1 MVVGEELIPPG
12 VGRAAAASAR
22 PCSTLLSQGGAAC
35 VPAPSSAVPPSVP
48 IGRDRPA
55 APGDMAGDHRLL
67 LENARQV
74 VLVCTRGERFLA
86 GDAVRSLAVLEG
98 ASLVVGTDGFIKAVG
113 PADTIQ
119 KQFSEE
125 TFEERIDCSEKC
137 ILPGLVDAHT
147 HPVWAGDRVH
157 EFAMKLAGATYMDI
171 HQAGGGINFTVER
184 TRQASEE
191 ELFSSFQQRL
201 QCMKRAG
208 TTLVECKSGYGLNLE
223 TELKMLR
230 VIERARRELDVGIS
244 ATYCGAHS
252 VPKGKTATEA
262 ADDIINNHLPKL
274 KELGRNGQIHV
285 DNIDV
290 FCEKG
295 VFDLDSTRRILQA
308 GKDTGLQIN
317 FHGDELHPM
326 KAAELGAELG
336 ARAISHL
343 EEVSDEGIAAMAT
356 ARCSAVLLPTTAYML
371 RLKQPRARKMLD
383 EGVIVALGSD
393 FNPNAYCFS
402 MPMVMHLACV
412 NMRMS
417 MPEALAA
424 ATINAAYALGK
435 SHTHGSL
442 EVGKQG
448 DLIIINSSRK
458 AEEDT
463 HPKCLTP
470 PRPVSCKPLPLK
482 GAF

>member
-1 MVVGEELIPPG
+1 
-12 VGRAAAASAR
+12 
-22 PCSTLLSQGGAAC
+22 
-35 VPAPSSAVPPSVP
+35 
-48 IGRDRPA
+48 
-55 APGDMAGDHRLL
+55 MAGGHRLL

-74 VLVCTRGERFLA
+74 VAVCARGERFLA
-86 GDAVRSLAVLEG
+86 GDALHRLVVLEG
-98 ASLVVGTDGFIKAVG
+98 ASLVVGTDGFLKAIG
-113 PADTIQ
+113 PADAIREL
-119 KQFSEE
+119 FAED
-125 TFEERIDCSEKC
+125 TFEERIDCSGKC

-147 HPVWAGDRVH
+147 HPVWAGERVH
-157 EFAMKLAGATYMDI
+157 EFAMKLAGATYMEI
-171 HQAGGGINFTVER
+171 HQAGGGINFTVE
-184 TRQASEE
+184 
-191 ELFSSFQQRL
+191 
-201 QCMKRAG
+201 
-208 TTLVECKSGYGLNLE
+208 CKSGYGLSLE

-230 VIERARRELDVGIS
+230 VIERARRELDIGIS
-244 ATYCGAHS
+244 ATYCGAHA
-252 VPKGKTATEA
+252 VPKGKTAPEA
-262 ADDIINNHLPKL
+262 ADDIIHSHLPKL
-274 KELGRNGQIHV
+274 QELGRNGEIRV

-295 VFDLDSTRRILQA
+295 VFDLEATRRILQS
-308 GKDTGLQIN
+308 GKDAGLQIN

-336 ARAISHL
+336 AQAVSHL

-356 ARCSAVLLPTTAYML
+356 ARCAAILLPTTAYML

-424 ATINAAYALGK
+424 ATINAAYALGR

-442 EVGKQG
+442 EIGKQG
-448 DLIIINSSRK
+448 DLIIINSSRW
-458 AEEDT
+458 EHLIYQFGGHHE
-463 HPKCLTP
+463 LIEY
-470 PRPVSCKPLPLK
+470 VIVK
-482 GAF
+482 GKVVYKKQ

>member
-1 MVVGEELIPPG
+1 
-12 VGRAAAASAR
+12 
-22 PCSTLLSQGGAAC
+22 
-35 VPAPSSAVPPSVP
+35 
-48 IGRDRPA
+48 
-55 APGDMAGDHRLL
+55 MAGGHRLL

-74 VLVCTRGERFLA
+74 VLVCAGGERFLTR
-86 GDAVRSLAVLEG
+86 DALRSLAVLEG
-98 ASLVVGTDGFIKAVG
+98 ASLVVGTDGLIKAIG
-113 PADTIQ
+113 PADVIRR
-119 KQFSEE
+119 QFSGE
-125 TFEERIDCSEKC
+125 TFEEIIDCSGKC
-137 ILPGLVDAHT
+137 ILPGIYLFFSKTLQV
-147 HPVWAGDRVH
+147 
-157 EFAMKLAGATYMDI
+157 LAGATYMEI
-171 HQAGGGINFTVER
+171 HQAGGGIHFTVER

-191 ELFSSFQQRL
+191 ELFRSFQQRL
-201 QCMKRAG
+201 QCMMRAG
-208 TTLVECKSGYGLNLE
+208 TTLVECKSGYGLDLE

-230 VIERARRELDVGIS
+230 VIERARRELDMGIS
-244 ATYCGAHS
+244 TTYCGAHS

-274 KELGRNGQIHV
+274 KELSRNGGNTV

-295 VFDLDSTRRILQA
+295 VFDLDSTRKISQKL
-308 GKDTGLQIN
+308 N

-336 ARAISHL
+336 AQAISHL
-343 EEVSDEGIAAMAT
+343 EEVSDEGIVAMAT

-417 MPEALAA
+417 MTEALAA

-448 DLIIINSSRK
+448 DLIIINSSQWEHLIYQFGGHYELIEYVI
-458 AEEDT
+458 A
-463 HPKCLTP
+463 
-470 PRPVSCKPLPLK
+470 K
-482 GAF
+482 GKVIYKT

>member
-1 MVVGEELIPPG
+1 
-12 VGRAAAASAR
+12 
-22 PCSTLLSQGGAAC
+22 
-35 VPAPSSAVPPSVP
+35 
-48 IGRDRPA
+48 
-55 APGDMAGDHRLL
+55 MAGGHRLL

-74 VLVCTRGERFLA
+74 VAVCARGERFLA
-86 GDAVRSLAVLEG
+86 RDALHRLVVLEG
-98 ASLVVGTDGFIKAVG
+98 ASLVVGTDGFLKAIG
-113 PADTIQ
+113 PADAIREL
-119 KQFSEE
+119 FAED
-125 TFEERIDCSEKC
+125 TFEERIDCSGKC

-147 HPVWAGDRVH
+147 HPVWAGERVH
-157 EFAMKLAGATYMDI
+157 EFAMKLAGATYMEI

-191 ELFSSFQQRL
+191 ELFRSLQQRL
-201 QCMKRAG
+201 GCMMRAG
-208 TTLVECKSGYGLNLE
+208 STLVECKSGYGLSLE

-230 VIERARRELDVGIS
+230 VIERARRELDIGIS
-244 ATYCGAHS
+244 AT
-252 VPKGKTATEA
+252 GKTAPEA
-262 ADDIINNHLPKL
+262 ADDIIHSHLPKL
-274 KELGRNGQIHV
+274 QELGRDGEIRV

-295 VFDLDSTRRILQA
+295 VFDLEATRRILQS
-308 GKDTGLQIN
+308 GKDAGLQIN
-317 FHGDELHPM
+317 FHGDELYPM

-336 ARAISHL
+336 AQAVSHL

-356 ARCSAVLLPTTAYML
+356 ARCAAILLPTTAYML

-424 ATINAAYALGK
+424 ATINAAYALGR

-442 EVGKQG
+442 EIGKQG
-448 DLIIINSSRK
+448 DLIIINSSRW
-458 AEEDT
+458 EHLIYQFGGHHE
-463 HPKCLTP
+463 LIEY
-470 PRPVSCKPLPLK
+470 VIVK
-482 GAF
+482 GKVVYKKQ

>member
-1 MVVGEELIPPG
+1 
-12 VGRAAAASAR
+12 
-22 PCSTLLSQGGAAC
+22 
-35 VPAPSSAVPPSVP
+35 
-48 IGRDRPA
+48 
-55 APGDMAGDHRLL
+55 MANGHRLL

-74 VLVCTRGERFLA
+74 VLVCAHGERFLA
-86 GDAVRSLAVLEG
+86 GPALRSLAVLEG
-98 ASLVVGTDGFIKAVG
+98 ASLVVGTDGFIKAIG
-113 PADTIQ
+113 PADVIQ
-119 KQFSEE
+119 RQFSGE
-125 TFEERIDCSEKC
+125 TFEERIDCSGKC
-137 ILPGLVDAHT
+137 ILP
-147 HPVWAGDRVH
+147 
-157 EFAMKLAGATYMDI
+157 GATYMDI

-191 ELFSSFQQRL
+191 ELFCSFQERL
-201 QCMKRAG
+201 QCMMRAG

-223 TELKMLR
+223 TELK
-230 VIERARRELDVGIS
+230 I
-244 ATYCGAHS
+244 
-252 VPKGKTATEA
+252 GKTAIEA
-262 ADDIINNHLPKL
+262 ANDIISKHLPRL
-274 KELGRNGQIHV
+274 KELCKTGELHV

-295 VFDLDSTRRILQA
+295 VFDLDTTRRILEG
-308 GKDTGLQIN
+308 GKKMGLQIN

-336 ARAISHL
+336 AQAISHL
-343 EEVSDEGIAAMAT
+343 EEVSDEGITAMAA
-356 ARCSAVLLPTTAYML
+356 ARCSAILLPTTAYML

-448 DLIIINSSRK
+448 DLVIINASSHKVSLEVLNCTVKQVSKSFQEPGMFLR
-458 AEEDT
+458 
-463 HPKCLTP
+463 P
-470 PRPVSCKPLPLK
+470 PIPAVSLDFGLAPGLC
-482 GAF
+482 A

>member
-1 MVVGEELIPPG
+1 
-12 VGRAAAASAR
+12 
-22 PCSTLLSQGGAAC
+22 
-35 VPAPSSAVPPSVP
+35 
-48 IGRDRPA
+48 
-55 APGDMAGDHRLL
+55 
-67 LENARQV
+67 
-74 VLVCTRGERFLA
+74 
-86 GDAVRSLAVLEG
+86 
-98 ASLVVGTDGFIKAVG
+98 
-113 PADTIQ
+113 
-119 KQFSEE
+119 
-125 TFEERIDCSEKC
+125 
-137 ILPGLVDAHT
+137 
-147 HPVWAGDRVH
+147 
-157 EFAMKLAGATYMDI
+157 MDI

-201 QCMKRAG
+201 QCMARAG
-208 TTLVECKSGYGLNLE
+208 TTLVECKSGYGLDLD

-230 VIERARRELDVGIS
+230 VIERARRQVALGIS

-252 VPKGKTATEA
+252 VPKGKTAIEA
-262 ADDIINNHLPKL
+262 ADDIVNHHLPKL
-274 KELGRNGQIHV
+274 KELVKNGQIHV

-295 VFDLDSTRRILQA
+295 VFDLDSTRRILQG
-308 GKDTGLQIN
+308 GKDIGLQIN

-343 EEVSDEGIAAMAT
+343 EEVSDEGIAAMAA

-402 MPMVMHLACV
+402 MPVVMHLACV

-448 DLIIINSSRK
+448 DLIIINSSRW
-458 AEEDT
+458 EHLIYQFGGHHELIEYVIT
-463 HPKCLTP
+463 
-470 PRPVSCKPLPLK
+470 K
-482 GAF
+482 GKVIYKK

>member
-1 MVVGEELIPPG
+1 MTYD
-12 VGRAAAASAR
+12 
-22 PCSTLLSQGGAAC
+22 TL
-35 VPAPSSAVPPSVP
+35 SS
-48 IGRDRPA
+48 
-55 APGDMAGDHRLL
+55 
-67 LENARQV
+67 
-74 VLVCTRGERFLA
+74 
-86 GDAVRSLAVLEG
+86 
-98 ASLVVGTDGFIKAVG
+98 DGFIKAIG
-113 PADTIQ
+113 PADAIRR
-119 KQFSEE
+119 QFSEE
-125 TFEERIDCSEKC
+125 TFEERIDCSGKC

-147 HPVWAGDRVH
+147 HPVWAGERVH

-171 HQAGGGINFTVER
+171 HQAGGGIHFTVEC

-191 ELFSSFQQRL
+191 ELFISLQQRRLPGLWRL
-201 QCMKRAG
+201 QCMVRAG

-230 VIERARRELDVGIS
+230 VIERARRELDIDIS

-262 ADDIINNHLPKL
+262 ADDIISNHLPKL
-274 KELGRNGQIHV
+274 KALCRHGEIHV

-290 FCEKG
+290 FCEEG
-295 VFDLDSTRRILQA
+295 VFDLDSTRRILQS
-308 GKDTGLQIN
+308 GKEMGLRIN

-336 ARAISHL
+336 AQAISHL
-343 EEVSDEGIAAMAT
+343 EEVSDKGIAAMAM

-442 EVGKQG
+442 EVGKRG
-448 DLIIINSSRK
+448 DLIIINASRW
-458 AEEDT
+458 EHLIYQFGGHHE
-463 HPKCLTP
+463 LIEY
-470 PRPVSCKPLPLK
+470 VIVK
-482 GAF
+482 GKVIYKK

>member
-1 MVVGEELIPPG
+1 
-12 VGRAAAASAR
+12 
-22 PCSTLLSQGGAAC
+22 
-35 VPAPSSAVPPSVP
+35 
-48 IGRDRPA
+48 
-55 APGDMAGDHRLL
+55 MANGHRLL

-74 VLVCTRGERFLA
+74 VLVCAHGERFLA
-86 GDAVRSLAVLEG
+86 GPALRSLAVLEG
-98 ASLVVGTDGFIKAVG
+98 ASLVVGTDGFIKAIG
-113 PADTIQ
+113 PADVIQ
-119 KQFSEE
+119 RQFSGE
-125 TFEERIDCSEKC
+125 TFEERIDCSGKC

-147 HPVWAGDRVH
+147 HPVWAGERVH

-191 ELFSSFQQRL
+191 ELFCSFQERL
-201 QCMKRAG
+201 QCMMRAG

-223 TELKMLR
+223 TELK
-230 VIERARRELDVGIS
+230 I
-244 ATYCGAHS
+244 
-252 VPKGKTATEA
+252 GKTAIEA
-262 ADDIINNHLPKL
+262 ANDIISKHLPRL
-274 KELGRNGQIHV
+274 KELCKTGELHV

-295 VFDLDSTRRILQA
+295 VFDLDTTRRILEG
-308 GKDTGLQIN
+308 GKKMGLQIN

-336 ARAISHL
+336 AQAISHL
-343 EEVSDEGIAAMAT
+343 EEVSDEGITAMAA
-356 ARCSAVLLPTTAYML
+356 ARCSAILLPTTAYML

-448 DLIIINSSRK
+448 DLVIINASSHKVSLEVLNCTVKQVSKSFQEPGMFLR
-458 AEEDT
+458 
-463 HPKCLTP
+463 P
-470 PRPVSCKPLPLK
+470 PIPAVSLDFGLAPGLC
-482 GAF
+482 A

>member
-1 MVVGEELIPPG
+1 MTRG
-12 VGRAAAASAR
+12 
-22 PCSTLLSQGGAAC
+22 
-35 VPAPSSAVPPSVP
+35 
-48 IGRDRPA
+48 
-55 APGDMAGDHRLL
+55 HRLL

-74 VLVCTRGERFLA
+74 VLVCARGERFLA
-86 GDAVRSLAVLEG
+86 GDALRSLAVLEG
-98 ASLVVGTDGFIKAVG
+98 ASLVVGTDGFIKAIG
-113 PADTIQ
+113 PADEI
-119 KQFSEE
+119 KRQFSEE
-125 TFEERIDCSEKC
+125 TFEERIDCSGKC

-147 HPVWAGDRVH
+147 HPVWAGERVH

-184 TRQASEE
+184 TRQASEA

-201 QCMKRAG
+201 QCMMRAG

-230 VIERARRELDVGIS
+230 VIERARRELD
-244 ATYCGAHS
+244 
-252 VPKGKTATEA
+252 
-262 ADDIINNHLPKL
+262 L
-274 KELGRNGQIHV
+274 KELGRSGEIHV

-295 VFDLDSTRRILQA
+295 VFDLDSTRRILQS
-308 GKDTGLQIN
+308 GKDIGLQIN

-336 ARAISHL
+336 AQAVSHL

-371 RLKQPRARKMLD
+371 RLKQPRARKMLE

-448 DLIIINSSRK
+448 DVIIINEARWEHLIYQFGGHHELIEYVI
-458 AEEDT
+458 A
-463 HPKCLTP
+463 
-470 PRPVSCKPLPLK
+470 K
-482 GAF
+482 GKVIYKK

>member
-1 MVVGEELIPPG
+1 
-12 VGRAAAASAR
+12 
-22 PCSTLLSQGGAAC
+22 
-35 VPAPSSAVPPSVP
+35 
-48 IGRDRPA
+48 
-55 APGDMAGDHRLL
+55 MAGGHRLL

-74 VLVCTRGERFLA
+74 VLVCARGERFLA
-86 GDAVRSLAVLEG
+86 GAALRSLEVLEG
-98 ASLVVGTDGFIKAVG
+98 ASLVVGTDGFIKAIG
-113 PADTIQ
+113 PADAIQ

-125 TFEERIDCSEKC
+125 TFEERIDCSGKC

-147 HPVWAGDRVH
+147 HPVWAGERVH

-191 ELFSSFQQRL
+191 ELYSSFQQRL
-201 QCMKRAG
+201 GCMMRAG
-208 TTLVECKSGYGLNLE
+208 TTLVECKSGYGLSLE

-230 VIERARRELDVGIS
+230 VIERARRNLDIGIS
-244 ATYCGAHS
+244 VTYCGAHS
-252 VPKGKTATEA
+252 VPKGKTASEA
-262 ADDIINNHLPKL
+262 ADDIIKNHLPRL
-274 KELGRNGQIHV
+274 KELGRNGEIHV

-295 VFDLDSTRRILQA
+295 VFDLDSTRRILQS

-336 ARAISHL
+336 AQAVSHL

-402 MPMVMHLACV
+402 MPVVMHLACV

-435 SHTHGSL
+435 SHTQGSL

-448 DLIIINSSRK
+448 DLIIINS
-458 AEEDT
+458 
-463 HPKCLTP
+463 
-470 PRPVSCKPLPLK
+470 PRWEHLIYQFGGHHELIDYVIAK
-482 GAF
+482 GKVIYKK